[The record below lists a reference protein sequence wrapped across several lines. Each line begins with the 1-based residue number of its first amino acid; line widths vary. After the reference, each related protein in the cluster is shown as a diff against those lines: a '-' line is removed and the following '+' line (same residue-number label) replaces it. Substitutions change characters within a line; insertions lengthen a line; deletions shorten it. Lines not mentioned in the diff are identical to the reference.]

1 MSEHITRTR
10 TYVLVCAALL
20 TLTFVTYIVAQV
32 NLGPWNLVVA
42 IAIAVMKASLVV
54 LFFMHVR
61 YSSHLTAVFVLAGLL
76 WLGILLAGTLNDFVT
91 RSWLNVPGK

>member
-1 MSEHITRTR
+1 MTERIIPIR

-20 TLTFVTYIVAQV
+20 ALTALTYAVAQI
-32 NLGPWNLVVA
+32 NLGPWNTVA
-42 IAIAVMKASLVV
+42 ALASALLKASLVV
-54 LFFMHVR
+54 LFIMHVR
-61 YSSHLTAVFVLAGLL
+61 YSNHLTVVFFLAGAL

>member
-1 MSEHITRTR
+1 MSEHITPTR

-20 TLTFVTYIVAQV
+20 ALTLLTYMAAQID
-32 NLGPWNLVVA
+32 LGPWNTVVA
-42 IAIAVMKASLVV
+42 LAIAVIKASLVI

-61 YSSHLTAVFVLAGLL
+61 YSSPLTAVFILGGLL
-76 WLGILLAGTLNDFVT
+76 WLGILMAGTLNDFVT